1 MADKSLPKKIINKG
15 RRLLS
20 KIVPYNI
27 KYRPAGIV
35 NISKNSTVDDIEFL
49 DVNPP
54 SSSKLDLTE
63 AFIEDCTPY
72 LKPIMTINYPGDFII
87 GIPGG
92 RVYSYDA
99 ANMAVISNANNLVE
113 QVSFQWSNDTVISA
127 EHNILFRENIFLTPT
142 QYKGNVFSMLAGG
155 GAINYY
161 YHWLFDAMPKLGL
174 LKKLG
179 LFDQIDYF
187 LVPNY
192 VDKYQKEYLDYF
204 GIPASKVINAELEKH
219 IEADKLYVASYVR
232 VDDHHPKWTLD
243 FLYNSLI
250 KSPEKHRRDKRIYI
264 PRGDAAANRKV
275 INEPEL
281 IVMLKKYDFEI
292 HHQSELSVVD
302 QAKLFNSASVVVG
315 AHGAGLSNLVFCEPG
330 TKVLEFFPDQYVR
343 HLFYDICNKR
353 GLKYD
358 YLLCSSEGTATNAS
372 DGQKISLTA
381 NVDMIEE
388 KLKALLAS

>member
-1 MADKSLPKKIINKG
+1 MAAKSLPKKIIKKA

-20 KIVPYNI
+20 KIVPQNI
-27 KYRPAGIV
+27 KYKPVGIV
-35 NISKNSTVDDIEFL
+35 NVSKNSTADDIEFL
-49 DVNPP
+49 EINPP
-54 SSSKLDLTE
+54 SSLKLDLTE
-63 AFIEDCTPY
+63 AFIEACTPY
-72 LKPIMTINYPGDFII
+72 LKPIITINYPGDFII

-92 RVYSYDA
+92 RVYSHDG

-127 EHNILFRENIFLTPT
+127 EHNVLFTETMFLTPT

-155 GAINYY
+155 GAIKYY

-179 LFDQIDYF
+179 LFDRIDYF

-192 VDKYQKEYLDYF
+192 VDKYQKEYLDFF

-232 VDDHHPKWTLD
+232 VDDHHPIWTLD
-243 FLYNSLI
+243 FLYSSLI
-250 KSPEKHRRDKRIYI
+250 KSPKKSKHDKRIYI
-264 PRGDAAANRKV
+264 ARGDAAVNRKV
-275 INEPEL
+275 INEAEL
-281 IVMLKKYDFEI
+281 ILMLKKYDFEI
-292 HHQSELSVVD
+292 HYLSEQSVVD
-302 QAKLFNSASVVVG
+302 QAKLFNAAAVVVG
-315 AHGAGLSNLVFCEPG
+315 AHGAGLSNLVYCEPG
-330 TKVLEFFPDQYVR
+330 TKMLEIFPDQYVR

-353 GLKYD
+353 GVKYD
-358 YLLCSSEGTATNAS
+358 YLLCSSQGTATNAS
-372 DGQKISLTA
+372 EGQRISLIA

-388 KLKALLAS
+388 KLKTVLAS